1 VARKKKRRK
10 KHSGQPA
17 AAPVAAP
24 APVAP
29 VADAIPAATNGS
41 AAPVETPA
49 PQPIAEP
56 TAPPPTP
63 PAEPAAQPGPPSEP
77 KRDDAPLLPV
87 GRPKEDLIVEDLDD
101 DLDDGDLASL
111 VAAVADLDDGPPAPK
126 QRTARASTPT
136 RVEPAR
142 EEIQE
147 VHDLD
152 DDDAPPAVDRLI
164 AQVGRGTP
172 AKTRVEEDDEELPV
186 IDLDEDEAPPARVG
200 AKAASPRPAPDVSRL
215 AQAAAVGAVDEL
227 DLPAISLDLGD
238 VSTPEARARLLAE
251 ALAHAEHKEARY
263 RVPLEDTR
271 RLARWK
277 SLAASVVLV
286 LAGVVAVAPPAWVRP
301 EPPAQLT
308 AGARARGIRLA
319 LLLQAQ
325 QIEAYR
331 VRTNELPET
340 LDVLP
345 ATLPGVRYARSGR
358 SYQLVAFDPAGTPI
372 VYDASDP
379 SPAFLILSGALTHPA
394 EAP

>member
-1 VARKKKRRK
+1 
-10 KHSGQPA
+10 
-17 AAPVAAP
+17 
-24 APVAP
+24 
-29 VADAIPAATNGS
+29 
-41 AAPVETPA
+41 
-49 PQPIAEP
+49 
-56 TAPPPTP
+56 
-63 PAEPAAQPGPPSEP
+63 
-77 KRDDAPLLPV
+77 V

-111 VAAVADLDDGPPAPK
+111 VAAVAEMEEEPAAPSRK
-126 QRTARASTPT
+126 AGRASATP
-136 RVEPAR
+136 RVEPPR
-142 EEIQE
+142 EEVEE

-152 DDDAPPAVDRLI
+152 DDDAAPAVDRLI
-164 AQVGRGTP
+164 AQVGRGAPTE
-172 AKTRVEEDDEELPV
+172 ARAQEDEESLPI
-186 IDLDEDEAPPARVG
+186 IDLDEDTAPPARAG
-200 AKAASPRPAPDVSRL
+200 AKAAAPKPALDVSRL
-215 AQAAAVGAVDEL
+215 AQAAAVGAVDEM

-263 RVPLEDTR
+263 RVPLADSR

-277 SLAASVVLV
+277 SLAASAVLV

-331 VRTNELPET
+331 VRTNALPET
-340 LDVLP
+340 LDALP

-358 SYQLVAFDPAGTPI
+358 SYQLVAFDPSGTPI
-372 VYDASDP
+372 VYDAAGP
-379 SPAFLILSGALTHPA
+379 SPAFLLLSGALTHA
-394 EAP
+394 GGAP